1 MDQVRVGDNVQ
12 GSMNS
17 HGDTMNAEQQQ
28 IRIAQQQRA
37 IEEAQQL
44 IRIAMSA
51 NSVNS
56 ILGMNWWL
64 KAHGWIEASKRFT
77 GGQHDDD

>member
-1 MDQVRVGDNVQ
+1 MIVQ
-12 GSMNS
+12 RDMNS
-17 HGDTMNAEQQQ
+17 QGDTMNAEQQQ

-37 IEEAQQL
+37 IEEPQQL

-64 KAHGWIEASKRFT
+64 KAHGWIEASKGFT

>member
-1 MDQVRVGDNVQ
+1 MIVR

-17 HGDTMNAEQQQ
+17 HGDTMNADQQQ